1 MTELVEFVAD
11 VHKCQLCAKSMDR
24 GIEIV
29 H

>member
-11 VHKCQLCAKSMDR
+11 VHKCQLCAIGMDR
-24 GIEIV
+24 RIEIV